1 MPIQCPNCRS
11 AIDVDALGGSQV
23 CPACGSSVQL
33 DPAATAPWL
42 VKRTAP
48 RQEKVELR
56 CPKCGG
62 SLAWDGNQAEG
73 SICPSCGSSIP
84 FDPKAMTAWATAQR
98 LRRLGKFDLLG
109 QIGVGSYGA
118 VYKAR
123 DTELGRL
130 VALKVPRGGFL
141 PGTGE
146 TERFLREARSVAQ
159 LRHPGIVDL
168 YDVGQADGVYFLVSE
183 YIQGATLAERHSE
196 GRLSFRKAAEL
207 VMHVADALQ
216 YAHGQGVVH
225 RDVKP
230 SNIMLDQ
237 DGKPHVMDFGLAKRA
252 ADEST
257 LTQEGQVVG
266 TPAYMAPE
274 QARGEVS
281 QIDARSDLY
290 SLGVI
295 LYELLTGEL
304 PFRGQSRMVLEQV
317 IQDEPR
323 PPRKL
328 NDRIPRDLETI
339 CLKAMAKESRRR
351 YPSAGALADDL
362 RRYLQGEPIQARPI
376 RQMERLGRWCR
387 RHPAVATAAGA
398 AALALV
404 AAALASFWFGLHE
417 QDAAESLRREKNKT
431 EQALVQ
437 AQQALREARRQTGI
451 QMLERGQALC
461 ARQQVPEGLFWFV
474 QSLKAMPEEEEAL
487 HRVIRANLGQWLT
500 QVNPLRAFLAHPGQV
515 FVVAFSP
522 DGQSVL
528 TGCEDG
534 TARLW
539 EAATGRPL
547 GEPLR
552 HQGPVRAV
560 AFSPDGQ
567 TVLTGS
573 DDHNGR
579 LWDVA
584 TGRLVGTPLAHR
596 DKVGTVA
603 FSPDGKTVLTGS
615 ADRTARLWNAK
626 TGAALGP
633 PLAQEGKVGAVAFS
647 PDGQTLL
654 TAGDDRSPRLWAA
667 ATGKP
672 VGQLSPHEGDVRAVA
687 FSPDGKTVLIGSA
700 DKTARLWETATGR
713 LLFPSLPHQ
722 GAVTAVA
729 FSPDGQT
736 LLTGSQD
743 QTARLWEA
751 ATGRAI
757 GSPLQHRGRVSAVAF
772 SPDGKTVLTGSDDRT
787 ACLWEA
793 ATARPIGSPLQHE
806 HWVLAVAFSPDGQTV
821 LTGSV
826 DQTARLWEVATER
839 SLGTTM
845 HPAALNSVAYSP
857 DGQTVLTGS
866 DDQTARFWDATTGQ
880 PLGRPLQHKH
890 GVNAAVFSPDG
901 RRVLTASG
909 EEARLWEA
917 TTGRPLGVPLRHQGA
932 VVSVAFSPDGQTVL
946 TGSDD
951 RTGRLWEA
959 ATGRALGPPLR
970 HRDRLSSV
978 AFAPDGKSVLTGSWD
993 HTAQLWEAATGQP
1006 LGPPLPHP
1014 ETVWVVAYS
1023 PDGKTLL
1030 TTDWGQRVRLWE
1042 AATGRPLGVPL
1053 HLPRSAWSA
1062 TFSPDGKGVLTGGM
1076 DFKAQLWDTATGRP
1090 LGPPW
1095 AHQGGVFGIAASP
1108 GGTAILTCSDDK
1120 TVRRWSARAPLA
1132 DTPEQ
1137 LHQALAVLTGL
1148 ELDPSGTVRLL
1159 TAAEWDSHRR
1169 QLADLPDAPWQ
1180 RQRLLPSAV
1189 TWHRVQASEA
1199 EHEGKTFAALWHLHR
1214 LSALEPNAWFWH
1226 ARRARIHLQAED
1238 PQQADADDAK
1248 AQACAAA
1255 GQMENWYRHELT
1267 DCRVAKRWQ
1276 TALWYADRLLST
1288 LPRDGD
1294 LYAARAEIHKNLE
1307 RSPQAAADLAR
1318 AIELGAAPALISGLT
1333 RAEAVAKQV
1342 GTVRDW
1348 LIVAPLPLQ
1357 EGQGGAE
1364 ALDQE
1369 QLAGEAKL
1377 CPKAGDKVRVGGTEL
1392 VWQEHHVPNDFVIDF
1407 NALLGKTQTHSAAY
1421 AVCYLV
1427 AGEARAGLKLLIGS
1441 DDQAKIYLNGQ
1452 EIYRCGSARALHED
1466 TDTVDDITLQQGVNV
1481 LVFKVLN
1488 ESSEW
1493 KGCLRF
1499 VDRTGQPAQGIEVRL
1514 GP

>member
-11 AIDVDALGGSQV
+11 AIDVDVQGGSPV
-23 CPACGSSVQL
+23 CPACGSSIQL

-42 VKRTAP
+42 FKKAAP
-48 RQEKVELR
+48 HQEKIELR
-56 CPKCGG
+56 CPKCG
-62 SLAWDGNQAEG
+62 SSRAWDENQAEG
-73 SICPSCGSSIP
+73 ALCPACGSGIP
-84 FDPKAMTAWATAQR
+84 FDPRAMTAWANAQR
-98 LRRLGKFDLLG
+98 LRRLGKFDLLE
-109 QIGVGSYGA
+109 QIGMGSYGA

-146 TERFLREARSVAQ
+146 AERFLREARSVAQ
-159 LRHPGIVDL
+159 LRHPGIVAL
-168 YDVGQADGVYFLVSE
+168 YDVGQVEGVYFLVSE
-183 YIQGATLAERHSE
+183 YVQGATLAERHST

-207 VMHVADALQ
+207 VTHVADALQ
-216 YAHGQGVVH
+216 YAHEQGVVH

-266 TPAYMAPE
+266 TPAYMSPE

-295 LYELLTGEL
+295 LYEMLTGEP

-339 CLKAMAKESRRR
+339 CLKAMAKEPRRR
-351 YPSAGALADDL
+351 YPSAGALAEDL

-376 RQMERLGRWCR
+376 RQTERLWRWCR

-398 AALALV
+398 AALALG
-404 AAALASFWFGLHE
+404 AAALASFWYGLHE
-417 QDAAESLRREKNKT
+417 QDAAASLRREKVKT

-461 ARQQVPEGLFWFV
+461 ARQQVPEGLFWLV

-487 HRVIRANLGQWLT
+487 HHVIRANLGQWLT
-500 QVNPLRAFLAHPGQV
+500 QVNPLRAFLPHAEQV
-515 FVVAFSP
+515 LVVAFSP
-522 DGQSVL
+522 DGQSVV
-528 TGCEDG
+528 TGCADG

-573 DDHNGR
+573 DDHHGR

-584 TGRLVGTPLAHR
+584 TGRLVGAALEHR
-596 DKVGTVA
+596 DRVGSVA

-626 TGAALGP
+626 TGEALGP
-633 PLAQEGKVGAVAFS
+633 PLAHEKKVVAVAFS
-647 PDGQTLL
+647 PDGQSVL
-654 TAGDDRSPRLWAA
+654 TAGEDRSARLWEA

-672 VGQLSPHEGDVRAVA
+672 VGEPWLHEGDVRAVA
-687 FSPDGKTVLIGSA
+687 FSPDGKTVLTGSG

-713 LLFPSLPHQ
+713 LLFPPLLHQ
-722 GAVTAVA
+722 GAVAAVA

-757 GSPLQHRGRVSAVAF
+757 GSPLQHQGKVGAVAF

-787 ACLWEA
+787 ARLWEA

-806 HWVLAVAFSPDGQTV
+806 HWVLAVTFSPDGQTV

-839 SLGTTM
+839 SLGTTL
-845 HPAALNSVAYSP
+845 HPAGVNSVAYSP
-857 DGQTVLTGS
+857 DGKTVLTGC
-866 DDQTARFWDATTGQ
+866 DDRTARFWDATTGQ
-880 PLGRPLQHKH
+880 PLGRPLQHRQ
-890 GVNAAVFSPDG
+890 GVNAAVFSSDG
-901 RRVLTASG
+901 QRVLTASG
-909 EEARLWEA
+909 EEAQLWEV

-932 VVSVAFSPDGQTVL
+932 VVSVAFSPDGKTVL

-951 RTGRLWEA
+951 RTARLWEA
-959 ATGRALGPPLR
+959 ATGRALVPPLR
-970 HRDRLSSV
+970 HRDRVSSV
-978 AFAPDGKSVLTGSWD
+978 AFAPDGKSVLTGCWD
-993 HTAQLWEAATGQP
+993 HTAQLWDAATGRL
-1006 LGPPLPHP
+1006 LGPPLQDPQ
-1014 ETVWVVAYS
+1014 TVWVVGYS

-1030 TTDWGQRVRLWE
+1030 TSDWDQTVRLWE
-1042 AATGRPLGVPL
+1042 AATGQPVGVPL
-1053 HLPRSAWSA
+1053 RLPRSAWSA
-1062 TFSPDGKGVLTGGM
+1062 TFSRDGKSVLTGGM
-1076 DFKAQLWDTATGRP
+1076 DFMAQLWDAATGRP
-1090 LGPPW
+1090 IGPPW
-1095 AHQGGVFGIAASP
+1095 EHQSGVFGIAFRPDGQS
-1108 GGTAILTCSDDK
+1108 ILTCSDDK
-1120 TVRRWSARAPLA
+1120 TVRRWPARAPLT
-1132 DTPEQ
+1132 DSPEQ

-1148 ELDPSGTVRLL
+1148 ELDPSGTMRLL
-1159 TAAEWDSHRR
+1159 TAAEWDSLRR

-1199 EHEGKTFAALWHLHR
+1199 EHQGKTFAALWHLNR
-1214 LSALEPNAWFWH
+1214 LSVLEPNAWFWH
-1226 ARRARIHLQAED
+1226 ARRARIHLQAGSLA
-1238 PQQADADDAK
+1238 QAEADDAR

-1255 GQMENWYRHELT
+1255 GQMESWYRHELA
-1267 DCRVAKRWQ
+1267 DGRVAQRWPS
-1276 TALWYADRLLST
+1276 ALWYADRLLTT

-1294 LYAARAEIHKNLE
+1294 LYAARAEIHQHLQ
-1307 RSPQAAADLAR
+1307 RSPQAAADLTR
-1318 AIELGAAPALISGLT
+1318 ALELGAAPALISQLT
-1333 RAEAVAKQV
+1333 REEAVAKQV

-1348 LIVAPLPLQ
+1348 LIVAPLPLKP
-1357 EGQGGAE
+1357 GQSGIE

-1369 QLAGEAKL
+1369 QLSGEAQL
-1377 CPKAGDKVRVGGTEL
+1377 SPRPGDRVRVGGTEL
-1392 VWQEHHVPNDFVIDF
+1392 VWQEHHMPTDFVIDF
-1407 NALLGKTQTHSAAY
+1407 NTILGKTQTHSAAY

-1466 TDTVDDITLQQGVNV
+1466 NDTVDDITLQPGRNV

-1493 KGCLRF
+1493 KGCLRL
-1499 VDRTGQPAQGIEVRL
+1499 VDRSGLPAQGIEVRL
-1514 GP
+1514 TP